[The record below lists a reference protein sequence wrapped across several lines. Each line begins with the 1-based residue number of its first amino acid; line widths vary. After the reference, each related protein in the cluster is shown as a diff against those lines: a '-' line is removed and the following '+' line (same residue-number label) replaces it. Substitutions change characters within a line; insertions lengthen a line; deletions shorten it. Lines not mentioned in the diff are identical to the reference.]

1 MRKVVLNLMLLC
13 AAMVAH
19 SQLMAVPPQFT
30 TTVSEVS
37 EVNVC
42 GDIKVQAPILSEQ
55 MVWRNFILEHKATA
69 APIIQPISL
78 FESSPMASKLYE
90 GSAAKYKMNGT
101 VAVTGN
107 LSFASSAVL
116 DMSGMANEGS
126 GDDRFGPPGDED
138 DEEISTDNFLP
149 VGNIPWGLMLMAL
162 AFVAV
167 RIRKRAKA

>member
-1 MRKVVLNLMLLC
+1 MRKVVLNLILLC

-42 GDIKVQAPILSEQ
+42 GDITVQAPILSEQ

-69 APIIQPISL
+69 ASIIQPILL

-107 LSFASSAVL
+107 LSFAAPEAVL
-116 DMSGMANEGS
+116 NNSEIATDGHTNPFA
-126 GDDRFGPPGDED
+126 PPGGN
-138 DEEISTDNFLP
+138 TNMGPDNFLP

-167 RIRKRAKA
+167 RIRKRTKA